1 MNIIFYIALILL
13 IWFRTNAW
21 VEYTRLFKLNFL
33 SKYKEYESATIK
45 EPLLEYHTFL
55 NRYYNSFLTRLLTCP
70 ICFSTWLG
78 IIFGYFT
85 YLPFFPIY
93 TILGLILYLI
103 IDKLID

>member
-1 MNIIFYIALILL
+1 MLIIFYITFILL

-21 VEYTRLFKLNFL
+21 VEYTKLLRLNFL
-33 SKYKEYESATIK
+33 SKYKEYEIATTN

-55 NRYYNSFLTRLLTCP
+55 HRYYNCFLTRLLTCP

-78 IIFGYFT
+78 IIFGCFT
-85 YLPFFPIY
+85 YLVLFPIY

-103 IDKLID
+103 IDKLMG